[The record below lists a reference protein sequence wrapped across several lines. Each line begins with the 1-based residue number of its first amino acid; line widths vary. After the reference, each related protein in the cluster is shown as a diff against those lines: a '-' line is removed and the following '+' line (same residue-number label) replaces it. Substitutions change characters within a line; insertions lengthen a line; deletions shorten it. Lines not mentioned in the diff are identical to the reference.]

1 MNLIQHMKEL
11 GEEKLTI
18 ELIYLQLKIEK
29 ALQGEFFKNE
39 HLLTQSQRL
48 FEQASDEYFAFMRIL
63 QRNNGM
69 AA

>member
-1 MNLIQHMKEL
+1 MELIQHLKEL
-11 GEEKLTI
+11 GEEKLNI

-29 ALQGEFFKNE
+29 ALQGELFKNE
-39 HLLTQSQRL
+39 TLLRQAERL
-48 FEQASDEYFAFMRIL
+48 FEQARNEYFSFIRIL

>member
-1 MNLIQHMKEL
+1 MELIQHLKEL
-11 GEEKLTI
+11 GEEKLNI

-29 ALQGEFFKNE
+29 ALQGELFENE
-39 HLLTQSQRL
+39 TSLRQAEWL
-48 FEQASDEYFAFMRIL
+48 FEQARNEYFSFIRIL